1 MIQDRATKR
10 NNGFTFQY
18 LFYCSNT
25 SSLTPTITFLRKL
38 YLCPQVA
45 AKKNMDIIQA
55 KLQECI
61 NKGST
66 NSIGRLSNL
75 LHGNSSDDPDDD
87 GNTDSK
93 NMNVSMDTT
102 NEVVTTPASS
112 QSGKDPDKI
121 PHKASITSNR
131 KKKK

>member
-1 MIQDRATKR
+1 
-10 NNGFTFQY
+10 
-18 LFYCSNT
+18 
-25 SSLTPTITFLRKL
+25 
-38 YLCPQVA
+38 
-45 AKKNMDIIQA
+45 MDIIQA

-102 NEVVTTPASS
+102 DEVVTTPASS

-131 KKKK
+131 KKKKRLVIDMAVGQTGAKLARKKITKMKKRGQIKNGQRIFKKSTVTVRKSR